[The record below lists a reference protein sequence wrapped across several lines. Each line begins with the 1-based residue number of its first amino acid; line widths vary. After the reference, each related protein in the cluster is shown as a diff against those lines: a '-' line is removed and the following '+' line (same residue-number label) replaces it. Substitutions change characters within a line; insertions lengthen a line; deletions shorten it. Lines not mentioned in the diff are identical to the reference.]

1 MALLTGEAKTTR
13 QFYTKC
19 LKEWRDNV
27 VSLFGITPIA
37 SLDDTTAEHIQDG
50 LDKDAEKYWNN
61 PTYVND
67 IRDRIVRDMLNSDHM
82 IQNSWALHFVP
93 ETNTILIRALFVDKC
108 KDPTKLIGKITP
120 NWVDGEF
127 NESETDEGYFE
138 FLCGEKARYRTVAF
152 APLFEGLGVRTKT
165 ANYTFR
171 VKAAKNTTY
180 MQKKNG
186 VIKYK
191 GFVFSGGDWED
202 GEDHFADINKAQYP
216 LLEAVIGKKLNKD
229 NYKQAMEKLPEY
241 DPHSLV
247 YFTFSGFDSVREYM
261 LVRKYKCNPFS
272 SMNVNL
278 LKMLKKMMPKNS
290 NTTQDLTD
298 NLIYS
303 KTKLKSLDIY
313 RTISYSYTGGYMRDF
328 SFIDGAPFFDSFKTP
343 TSMQAGRTRTLLDDV
358 FVQDGMLK
366 VSVKEGNR
374 HKTYSHLQVIL
385 GNVELPE
392 RPTLSC
398 VSQFKFNHI
407 NDAKRIMMCSKAKG
421 QAVSVEGEQDNIL
434 HTVPARVVFADIKGF
449 NLGDSLI
456 ISRSFADK
464 LKRHAVLPMTS
475 SSKSTLSQLKPG
487 KRLTTE
493 QLVKYTKKTK
503 YNQLENIVVTKVT
516 DDSFF
521 VSCDIPC
528 GVGDKLSNFHASKGI
543 VSIVLDDDKM
553 PILKHDLT
561 QKMKAGPMDIVI
573 SGLSVYDRKNLG
585 QIFESVAG
593 AFGFEEEDLTK
604 IYKKYGKDIEEYDKK
619 SEFSFQGTKFK
630 APCGL
635 CDIVRLDHDSYTKQS
650 FSYIKSNTNFCL
662 RVGEQELLNLISRG
676 KTEILNELD
685 YRALSKHADSLKE
698 VWRMQKTGKIAHR
711 EADNSRL
718 KELLRTIGYELNS
731 LSDDENTSW
740 EDEIMRYALQEQRD
754 RLFND
759 GVVDDELIDL
769 FA

>member
-1 MALLTGEAKTTR
+1 MALIAGEARTTR
-13 QFYTKC
+13 DFYTKY
-19 LKEWRDNV
+19 LKEWKDNV
-27 VSLFGITPIA
+27 VSLFGITPIV
-37 SLDDTTAEHIQDG
+37 SLDDTTDERIQDG

-61 PTYVND
+61 PVYVND
-67 IRDRIVRDMLNSDHM
+67 IRDRIVRDMLNVDHM
-82 IQNSWALHFVP
+82 IQNSWALHFNTN
-93 ETNTILIRALFVDKC
+93 TNTILIRAIFVDKC
-108 KDPTKLIGKITP
+108 KNPAEKVSKITKD
-120 NWVDGEF
+120 WVNGEF
-127 NESETDEGYFE
+127 SEGEDGYFE

-152 APLFEGLGVRTKT
+152 SPLFEGLGVRTKT

-171 VKAAKNTTY
+171 VKAAKNTTF
-180 MQKKNG
+180 MQKKEG

-191 GFVFSGGDWED
+191 GFTFVNGDWED
-202 GEDHFADINKAQYP
+202 GEDHFDDINKAQYP
-216 LLEAVIGKKLNKD
+216 LLSAVIGEKITRK
-229 NYKQAMEKLPEY
+229 NYKRAMKKLPEY
-241 DPHSLV
+241 DSHSLV
-247 YFTFSGFDSVREYM
+247 YFTFSGFDSIKEYM

-272 SMNVNL
+272 SVNVNL
-278 LKMLKKMMPKNS
+278 LKMLKQMMPKNS

-328 SFIDGAPFFDSFKTP
+328 SFTDGKEFFDSFKTP

-358 FVQDGMLK
+358 VVEDGMLK
-366 VSVKEGNR
+366 VVVKDGKR
-374 HKTYSHLQVIL
+374 TKKYSHLEVIL
-385 GNVELPE
+385 GDVELPE
-392 RPTLSC
+392 RSTLSC
-398 VSQFKFNHI
+398 VSQFRFNHI

-421 QAVSVEGEQDNIL
+421 QAVAVDGEEDNIL

-456 ISRSFADK
+456 ISRSFAEK
-464 LKRHAVLPMTS
+464 LKRHVTLPMTC
-475 SSKSTLSQLKPG
+475 SSKNSLKQLKAG
-487 KRLTTE
+487 KHLTQE
-493 QLVKYTKKTK
+493 ELYKLTKKAK
-503 YNQLENIVVTKVT
+503 YNQLENVVVRKVT
-516 DDSFF
+516 EDTFF

-528 GVGDKLSNFHASKGI
+528 GVGDKLSNFHASKGVI
-543 VSIVLDDDKM
+543 SIVLDDDKM

-561 QKMKAGPMDIVI
+561 QKMKAGPVDIVI

-593 AFGFEEEDLTK
+593 AFGFDEEDLPT
-604 IYKKYGKDIEEYDKK
+604 IYKKYGDEIAEYDKN
-619 SEFSFQGTKFK
+619 SEFTFQGEKFK
-630 APCGL
+630 APCGI
-635 CDIVRLDHDSYTKQS
+635 CEIVRLDHDSYTKQS

-698 VWRMQKTGKIAHR
+698 VWRMQKTGKISHR

-731 LSDDENTSW
+731 LTEDENISW
-740 EDEIMRYALQEQRD
+740 EDEIMKYALQEQRD